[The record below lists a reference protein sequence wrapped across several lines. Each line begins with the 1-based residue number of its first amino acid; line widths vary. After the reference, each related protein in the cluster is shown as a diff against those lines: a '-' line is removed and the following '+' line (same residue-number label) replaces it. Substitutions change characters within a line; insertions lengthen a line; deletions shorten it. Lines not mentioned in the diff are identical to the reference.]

1 MRVSLITVAY
11 NAERHLQHCID
22 SVLAQDYPDIEYII
36 IDGGS
41 TDGTLP
47 LIHGYGDRIAQVV
60 SEPDRGIY
68 DAMNKGVRL
77 ATGEVIG
84 LINADDFYAHPQVIS
99 RVMATFAAQDT
110 DTVFGDLV
118 YVEAHD
124 LDKVVRYYPSRG
136 FHPRQ
141 MRRGIMPP
149 HPTFFARR
157 SMYEQYGYFDDHF
170 RICADFDLMLRWF
183 HHHEVSYVHIP
194 EVLVKMRTGG
204 VSTNGIRSTRMINR
218 EILHSL
224 RKNGIPSNLPLIY
237 SKYLTKIFQ
246 LVKKP
251 I

>member
-1 MRVSLITVAY
+1 MRVSLITVTY
-11 NAERHLQHCID
+11 NAVQHLRHCLE
-22 SVLAQDYPDIEYII
+22 SVLGQDYPALEYIVV
-36 IDGGS
+36 DGGS
-41 TDGTLP
+41 TDGSLP
-47 LIHGYGDRIAQVV
+47 LIRSYGEAIARVI
-60 SEPDRGIY
+60 SEPDEGIY
-68 DAMNKGVRL
+68 DAMNKGIGL
-77 ATGEVIG
+77 ATGDIIG
-84 LINADDFYAHPQVIS
+84 LLNADDFYAHEGVIS
-99 RVMATFAAQDT
+99 RVVAAFQANPT

-118 YVEAHD
+118 YVEEDD
-124 LDKVVRYYPSRG
+124 LDKVVRYYPGRG
-136 FHPRQ
+136 FHHRK

-157 SMYEQYGYFDDHF
+157 GMYEQYGYFDQHY

-183 HHHEVSYVHIP
+183 HHHEVSYQHIP

-204 VSTNGIRSTRMINR
+204 ASTQGLRSTRMINR

-251 I
+251 V